1 MIAQKA
7 PIGKGSPAAHQRE
20 VEQLEQELKIA
31 LGRPLR
37 TRSEAEV
44 RRLVQRLEDLEG
56 PQVGEPRPVP
66 VEVAANV

>member
-1 MIAQKA
+1 MIAQKT
-7 PIGKGSPAAHQRE
+7 PIGRGSPAHQRE
-20 VEQLEQELKIA
+20 VKQLEQELKIA

-56 PQVGEPRPVP
+56 PHQVGEPRPVP